1 VGHFRKRLK
10 IRITIKNLIYLS
22 LLLVQIACK
31 GNGQEAN
38 EPPEKAAPSE
48 QPAKQDT
55 LKQPQQSEKQQSG
68 KAQALNAS
76 KVKDKEKWRRP
87 QSLDIHGVWRQGNFR
102 WYQPVTK
109 NADDLKSY
117 GGRPKVE
124 VLGKDEEVIK
134 TIDIVDFQN
143 LYDQFDSISFIG
155 AHSPYKVHFKE
166 PGQAESYAIYS
177 DIFPDRDLEVE
188 LLCRH
193 EYHYNEGV
201 LWIVTVGYAMEF
213 DVIGAKTEI
222 VGIDSV
228 GNEIARKTIDGNSI
242 SVSFSENNQFLASTT
257 GGRIS
262 ERVEYTNPMHFYL
275 FDLKKDELLYHYKA
289 SEEEPIM
296 GSIFRGNAQLTL
308 YAELKNGLRGIKNV
322 LIIMY
327 NKGVICYLDKNLY
340 KLYGKGA
347 LSMYKKYIE
356 YITVDGKIKDRYQF
370 EKDFNCKELQKKE

>member
-1 VGHFRKRLK
+1 M
-10 IRITIKNLIYLS
+10 
-22 LLLVQIACK
+22 ACK

-68 KAQALNAS
+68 KAQALIAS
-76 KVKDKEKWRRP
+76 KGKGKEKWRRP

-102 WYQPVTK
+102 WYKPVKK
-109 NADDLKSY
+109 NDDDPEAY

-134 TIDIVDFQN
+134 TIDVVDFQN

-228 GNEIARKTIDGNSI
+228 GNEIARKTIDGNAI
-242 SVSFSENNQFLASTT
+242 SVSFSEDNQFLASTT
-257 GGRIS
+257 GGQIS
-262 ERVEYTNPMHFYL
+262 ERVEYSHPMHFYL
-275 FDLKKDELLYHYKA
+275 FDLKNDQLLYHYKA
-289 SEEEPIM
+289 LGNE
-296 GSIFRGNAQLTL
+296 SIGGGILRGHATL
-308 YAELKNGLRGIKNV
+308 NIYKELDNGLKGVKNV
-322 LIIMY
+322 FVIMY
-327 NKGVICYLDKNLY
+327 KKGLICSLDKNLY
-340 KLYGKGA
+340 ELFGRGTV
-347 LSMYKKYIE
+347 LKYNE
-356 YITVDGKIKDRYQF
+356 YVEYRSNQEPVVKYYF
-370 EKDFNCKELQKKE
+370 EEDFNCDPIKKKK